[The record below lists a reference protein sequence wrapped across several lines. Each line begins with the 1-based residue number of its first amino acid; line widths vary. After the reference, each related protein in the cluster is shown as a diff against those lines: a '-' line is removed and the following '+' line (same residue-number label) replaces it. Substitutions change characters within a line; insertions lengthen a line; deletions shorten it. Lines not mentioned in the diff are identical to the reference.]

1 MRIEDVLTPNI
12 CVCRTEEGR
21 FLDGEFVSLWFTAK
35 LHSTHSNPYAFKWY
49 SLYSSI
55 IIFYSDA
62 LVFNVDV
69 KQTML
74 ETIVPKSDSDDIM
87 VVLGEHRGQ
96 VSG

>member
-21 FLDGEFVSLWFTAK
+21 FLDGEFSRFTAEF
-35 LHSTHSNPYAFKWY
+35 HSTYSNPYSFNWC

-55 IIFYSDA
+55 FPSMMPLCLHD
-62 LVFNVDV
+62 NVDV

-74 ETIVPKSDSDDIM
+74 ETIVPKTDSEDVM

-96 VSG
+96 VSE

>member
-21 FLDGEFVSLWFTAK
+21 FLD
-35 LHSTHSNPYAFKWY
+35 
-49 SLYSSI
+49 
-55 IIFYSDA
+55 
-62 LVFNVDV
+62 DV

-74 ETIVPKSDSDDIM
+74 ETIVPKSDSEDIM

-96 VSG
+96 VGRILQRDKDQSRAMVQLDRYEEKVFTLDYDSICHYVGGGDH